1 MVRVPNWKEVG
12 RSQVALGLVLLT
24 QALLIFLA
32 RPQDASLIYEK
43 AGTYLF
49 AIGPFDAAND
59 NNFDHLSQIN
69 RSTASQIVNH
79 RIFVTNLTLIFSA
92 ANLIFYP
99 FYRAFLVGAYLPKK
113 HDYRAHIL
121 FFASIL
127 LMGFALFWHVNL
139 DGDYFSIGSV
149 PPNSSDASP
158 DGNWW
163 FAYGVSQTFIIFWS
177 GLLIS
182 ILVPVIKSL
191 VSSLGIR

>member
-1 MVRVPNWKEVG
+1 MRISGYDVGTKITLELRAYGSRTQLERGRKEPS
-12 RSQVALGLVLLT
+12 RSRAC
-24 QALLIFLA
+24 AA
-32 RPQDASLIYEK
+32 N
-43 AGTYLF
+43 AGAPYLF
-49 AIGPFDAAND
+49 GA
-59 NNFDHLSQIN
+59 
-69 RSTASQIVNH
+69 STRCISH
-79 RIFVTNLTLIFSA
+79 FVTNLTLIFSA